1 VNGLAVTTRPAT
13 GAPDSTLQ
21 RCARDV
27 HLQIRFDEHALDVL
41 RPVVETAV
49 RLDAVR

>member
-1 VNGLAVTTRPAT
+1 MRNA
-13 GAPDSTLQ
+13 
-21 RCARDV
+21 ARDV
-27 HLQIRFDEHALDVL
+27 HLQARFDEHALDVL

>member
-1 VNGLAVTTRPAT
+1 VNGLVAVTTRPAT
-13 GAPDSTLQ
+13 GAPDSM
-21 RCARDV
+21 RNAARDV
-27 HLQIRFDEHALDVL
+27 HLQARFDEHALDVL